1 MDQEFLRTLHVC
13 ELRNDARQQSESTHA
28 DADGYRELVW
38 AKALGALLGGGRRVA
53 THASITLVVAGAKN
67 PTRQRVMALKD
78 VKSAVVGAVKFAY
91 SGGQSL
97 EQLARDRW
105 DVFNGTLEG
114 TLGNNE

>member
-1 MDQEFLRTLHVC
+1 M
-13 ELRNDARQQSESTHA
+13 
-28 DADGYRELVW
+28 VW

-67 PTRQRVMALKD
+67 PTRQRVMDLKD

-114 TLGNNE
+114 TLGNNEKTNVSVGNNCGSTWTVVE